1 MGMHGAVPTTVVW
14 IVETLVSVHCV
25 HPVAVR
31 RERVDTRTSTILLLT
46 WLLDLRTY

>member
-1 MGMHGAVPTTVVW
+1 MHGAVPTTVVW

-31 RERVDTRTSTILLLT
+31 RERVDTSDESTDYT